1 MNVGNDFDSLEP
13 GLCSEKSRAIL
24 MRIFFTF
31 ISHIHHIPPHSFS
44 TFITFH
50 HIHHILN
57 GSHFTPNL
65 FFRRYSPTFFR
76 WSP

>member
-1 MNVGNDFDSLEP
+1 
-13 GLCSEKSRAIL
+13 

-50 HIHHILN
+50 HIPSHSSHSKWFSLHPKFILPQVFPHFFPLVTLN
-57 GSHFTPNL
+57 DHFTI
-65 FFRRYSPTFFR
+65 FH
-76 WSP
+76 